1 MKLTYTGF
9 KPVINAHGISF
20 KEGKEDKFVYLPF
33 AVDILN
39 AINHDYEQKK
49 VYSHGLN
56 NKEFTP
62 SEIIDTI
69 IKFHPNLEETM
80 KKEIDTYNIHLN
92 NEENA
97 VKNRKDLLD
106 IEKDIYLE
114 NLKLMREYK
123 IQRAKNKV
131 FYFHYIE
138 TIVEIILEHKIK
150 ELTTPFN
157 MNFWH
162 ILQSIEGKL
171 ALHRIGSSLKTSNEN
186 NNLKAV
192 LSINLY

>member
-1 MKLTYTGF
+1 MKIQYTGL
-9 KPVINAHGISF
+9 KPVVNAHGISF
-20 KEGKEDKFVYLPF
+20 KEGKEDKFIYLPF

-39 AINHDYEQKK
+39 AINHDYEQKR
-49 VYSHGLN
+49 VYSHELN

-62 SEIIDTI
+62 SEIMDTI
-69 IKFHPNLEETM
+69 MKFHPDLEETM
-80 KKEIDTYNIHLN
+80 KKEMDSYNTHLN
-92 NEENA
+92 NEEES

-106 IEKDIYLE
+106 IEKDIFIQ
-114 NLKLMREYK
+114 NLRLMRNYK

-138 TIVEIILEHKIK
+138 TIVETIMKHKIK
-150 ELTTPFN
+150 EINTPFN
-157 MNFWH
+157 MKFWH

-171 ALHRIGSSLKTSNEN
+171 SSHRIGSSLKVLNEN
-186 NNLKAV
+186 NSLKAV

>member
-1 MKLTYTGF
+1 MKLVYTGL
-9 KPVINAHGISF
+9 KPVVNAHGISF
-20 KEGKEDKFVYLPF
+20 KEGKEDKFIYLPF

-39 AINHDYEQKK
+39 AINHDYEQKR
-49 VYSHGLN
+49 VYSHELN
-56 NKEFTP
+56 NKVFTP

-69 IKFHPNLEETM
+69 MKFHPDLEETM
-80 KKEIDTYNIHLN
+80 KKEMDSYNTHLN
-92 NEENA
+92 NEEES

-106 IEKDIYLE
+106 IEKDIFIQ
-114 NLKLMREYK
+114 NLRLMRNYK

-138 TIVEIILEHKIK
+138 TIVETIMKHKIK
-150 ELTTPFN
+150 EINTPFN
-157 MNFWH
+157 MKFWH

-171 ALHRIGSSLKTSNEN
+171 SSHRIGSSLKVLNEN
-186 NNLKAV
+186 NSLKAV

>member
-1 MKLTYTGF
+1 MKIQYTGL
-9 KPVINAHGISF
+9 KPVVNAHGISF
-20 KEGKEDKFVYLPF
+20 KEGKEDKFIYLPF

-39 AINHDYEQKK
+39 AINHDYEQKR
-49 VYSHGLN
+49 VYSHELN

-69 IKFHPNLEETM
+69 MKFHPDLEETM
-80 KKEIDTYNIHLN
+80 KKEMDSYNTHLN
-92 NEENA
+92 NEEES

-106 IEKDIYLE
+106 IEKDIFIQ
-114 NLKLMREYK
+114 NLRLMRNYK

-138 TIVEIILEHKIK
+138 TIVENIMKHKIK
-150 ELTTPFN
+150 EINTPFN
-157 MNFWH
+157 MKFWH

-171 ALHRIGSSLKTSNEN
+171 SSHRIGSSLKVLNEN
-186 NNLKAV
+186 NSLKAV

>member
-1 MKLTYTGF
+1 MKLQYTGL
-9 KPVINAHGISF
+9 KPVVNAHGISF
-20 KEGKEDKFVYLPF
+20 KEGKDDKFIYLPF

-39 AINHDYEQKK
+39 AINHDYEQKR
-49 VYSHGLN
+49 VYSHELN

-62 SEIIDTI
+62 SEIMDTI
-69 IKFHPNLEETM
+69 MKFHPDLEETM
-80 KKEIDTYNIHLN
+80 KKEMDSYNTHLN
-92 NEENA
+92 NEEES

-106 IEKDIYLE
+106 IEKDIFIQ
-114 NLKLMREYK
+114 NLRLMRNYK

-138 TIVEIILEHKIK
+138 TIVETIMKHKIK
-150 ELTTPFN
+150 EINTPFN
-157 MNFWH
+157 MKFWH

-171 ALHRIGSSLKTSNEN
+171 SSHRIGSSLKVLNEN
-186 NNLKAV
+186 NSLKAV

>member
-1 MKLTYTGF
+1 MKLSYAGL
-9 KPVINAHGISF
+9 KPVINGHGISF

-56 NKEFTP
+56 NKEFTAD
-62 SEIIDTI
+62 EIIDTI
-69 IKFHPNLEETM
+69 MKFHPDLEETM
-80 KKEIDTYNIHLN
+80 KKEMDSYNTHLN
-92 NEENA
+92 NEENQ

-106 IEKDIYLE
+106 IEKDIYIQ

-123 IQRAKNKV
+123 IQRAKNKI

-138 TIVEIILEHKIK
+138 TIVEIIIKHKIK
-150 ELTTPFN
+150 EISTPFN
-157 MNFWH
+157 MKFWH

-171 ALHRIGSSLKTSNEN
+171 SAHRIGSNLKVINEN
-186 NNLKAV
+186 NSLKAI

>member
-1 MKLTYTGF
+1 MKLVYTGL
-9 KPVINAHGISF
+9 KPVVNAHGISF
-20 KEGKEDKFVYLPF
+20 KEGKEDKFIYLPF

-39 AINHDYEQKK
+39 AINHDYEQKR
-49 VYSHGLN
+49 VYSHELN

-62 SEIIDTI
+62 SEIMDTI
-69 IKFHPNLEETM
+69 MKFHPDLEETM
-80 KKEIDTYNIHLN
+80 KKEMDSYNTHLN
-92 NEENA
+92 NEEES

-106 IEKDIYLE
+106 IEKDIFIQ
-114 NLKLMREYK
+114 NLRLMRNYK

-138 TIVEIILEHKIK
+138 TIVENIMKHKIK
-150 ELTTPFN
+150 EINTPFN
-157 MNFWH
+157 MKFWH

-171 ALHRIGSSLKTSNEN
+171 SSHRIGSSLKVLNEN
-186 NNLKAV
+186 NSLKAV